1 MLRRMDTVVF
11 GAHAQ
16 AHQWR
21 ARFGIATGRSRV
33 IHNGVDAQC
42 FVPPDGARHA
52 AARAELGLP
61 AGAPVAV
68 CVAQLRR
75 EKAHDVLLEA
85 FARAGSD
92 GARLVL
98 VGDGVARTALA
109 AQAGRLGIADRV
121 VFAGEVADVRA
132 WLEAADVFV
141 LASVA
146 VETFSNAAL
155 EAAACG
161 LPVVTTDI
169 GGARELVEEGHTGYV
184 VAPHDADALAAAL
197 GRLLD
202 DPLRGRAMGEAGRR
216 RVLEGFSFAR
226 MLEDWVEV
234 IWSPNPGRAAEA
246 AA

>member
-1 MLRRMDTVVF
+1 
-11 GAHAQ
+11 
-16 AHQWR
+16 
-21 ARFGIATGRSRV
+21 
-33 IHNGVDAQC
+33 
-42 FVPPDGARHA
+42 
-52 AARAELGLP
+52 
-61 AGAPVAV
+61 
-68 CVAQLRR
+68 
-75 EKAHDVLLEA
+75 
-85 FARAGSD
+85 
-92 GARLVL
+92 
-98 VGDGVARTALA
+98 
-109 AQAGRLGIADRV
+109 
-121 VFAGEVADVRA
+121 
-132 WLEAADVFV
+132 
-141 LASVA
+141 